1 MPSYLEI
8 LLGKSF
14 EAIPGEFYNQYRQDV
29 AEQTKD
35 SYLFYEISL
44 MPEKPWKHLRDQVYP
59 IFARYLKAK
68 LLDPTNAHGVV
79 VAVFHQDRC
88 HLLKGEDF
96 LQAYRELEGLDSAA
110 FHQTVEQWL
119 ST

>member
-1 MPSYLEI
+1 MPPYLEI

-14 EAIPGEFYNQYRQDV
+14 EVIPGETYNQYRQDV
-29 AEQTKD
+29 AEQTGD

-44 MPEKPWKHLRDQVYP
+44 MPEKPWEFIRDKVYP
-59 IFARYLKAK
+59 VFARYLKVK
-68 LLDPTNAHGVV
+68 FVDPTNAHGVV
-79 VAVFHQDRC
+79 VTVFHSNRC
-88 HLLKGEDF
+88 YLLKGEDF
-96 LQAYRELEGLDSAA
+96 LQAFRELEGLDSPA

>member
-14 EAIPGEFYNQYRQDV
+14 EVIPGETYNQYRQDV
-29 AEQTKD
+29 AEQTGD

-44 MPEKPWKHLRDQVYP
+44 MPEKQWKFLRDKVYP
-59 IFARYLKAK
+59 VFARYLKAK
-68 LLDPTNAHGVV
+68 FVEPTNAHGVV
-79 VAVFHQDRC
+79 VAVFHSNRC
-88 HLLKGEDF
+88 YLLKGEDF
-96 LQAYRELEGLDSAA
+96 LQAFREVERLDSAA
-110 FHQTVEQWL
+110 FHRTVEQWL